1 MKKINARNI
10 NAVGRASA
18 HAGMLIIFLS
28 IALFILSGCSGGE
41 KIVSKDIQFLLP
53 EPGTIKAMTFNIRVG
68 TAPDFGN
75 RWSNRKQMVVDRLT
89 ENAADVV
96 GLQEALSF
104 QLSEIKTALPQY
116 NSYAAGR
123 NDGKQRGE
131 ACAILYRQDR
141 FELND
146 SGTFWFSK
154 TPSKPGSRRWGNLFP
169 RICSWVHLTD
179 TSNGKGFYVYNVH
192 LDNVSQSSRKKS
204 VRQLASSIAQR
215 STDDPFIVM
224 GDFNMEIDN
233 SAMKYLQKIEHASPY
248 PKMIDAWSS
257 LHGDYSSG
265 TYHKFRGKST
275 GPKIDHIPM
284 SESVKAL
291 DVRIDTTGQN
301 GKYPSDHFP
310 VTAII
315 KLI

>member
-1 MKKINARNI
+1 MKKIKARNA
-10 NAVGRASA
+10 NTVRCASA
-18 HAGMLIIFLS
+18 HVRILIGFLLV
-28 IALFILSGCSGGE
+28 AVLILSGCNSGE

-89 ENAADVV
+89 ENAADVI

-104 QLSEIKTALPQY
+104 QLAEIKTALPEY
-116 NSYAAGR
+116 KSYAAGR
-123 NDGKQRGE
+123 NDGKQKGE
-131 ACAILYRQDR
+131 ACPILFRKDR
-141 FELND
+141 FNLND

-154 TPSKPGSRRWGNLFP
+154 KPSKPGSKRWGNLFP

-192 LDNVSQSSRKKS
+192 LDNISQSSRKKS
-204 VRQLASSIAQR
+204 VRQLAASIAER
-215 STDDPFIVM
+215 GTDDPFIVM

-233 SAMKYLQKIEHASPY
+233 SAMKYLQKIEYASPY

-257 LHGDYSSG
+257 LHGDDSSG
-265 TYHKFRGKST
+265 TYHKFRGKTT

-284 SESVKAL
+284 SESVKAI
-291 DVRIDTTGQN
+291 DIRIDTTSQN